1 MVNKKKK
8 KFEKVIAQNR
18 RARFNFELTR
28 KFEAGISFEGW
39 EVKSIRLGKAQIAE
53 SYVLLKDKEAWLIG
67 CYISPLANSNQEND
81 PTRTRKLLLNK
92 KELAEI
98 FKSTQQKGLTC
109 IPTKLFWK
117 KNLIKCEIALA
128 KGKQKQDK
136 RQSIKLRDWDRQK
149 ARELRNRTKS

>member
-8 KFEKVIAQNR
+8 KFEKVIAQNK
-18 RARFNFELTR
+18 RARFNFELTQ

-81 PTRTRKLLLNK
+81 PTRTRKLLLNNR
-92 KELAEI
+92 ELDKI
-98 FKSTQQKGLTC
+98 FVHTNQKGKTI
-109 IPTKLFWK
+109 IPTKAYF
-117 KNLIKCEIALA
+117 KNGKIKLEIALA
-128 KGKQKQDK
+128 QAKKKCDK
-136 RQSIKLRDWDRQK
+136 RMSIKEKDLDKQI
-149 ARELRNRTKS
+149 ARKLKGT